1 MVLKITDVRAGT
13 VLGNYY
19 WTFVRIYAG
28 KEYGTGEGFFAPQ
41 LEGTVREIGR
51 LLKGEDALQIT
62 KLVDKLRWASVPSG
76 ESGANYHAISAIE
89 IALLDLIGKH
99 RGVPVYELL
108 GGKFRDEVRLYVDAH
123 AGKALEAMDTT
134 LLPIEPLWMK
144 ELGAKK
150 KKLDTRPVH
159 GRATMEKYRAEFSPE
174 SYASRAKE
182 MRGEGYTAIK
192 FDLDI
197 PTPYT
202 KGYNKA
208 SGSLSNN
215 EVKFL
220 SALVGHVRGAV
231 GEEVDILLDTH
242 WRFNVQSAIRIAK
255 SIEKYDVMWLED
267 PVPPSNP
274 DLLNVVAEATTTPIA
289 TGENLYTRYGFREVN
304 ASKVRIVTPDALKA
318 GGLIETKFIA
328 ETAGM
333 NEKSVSPHNIASPI
347 GTMAQAHLSAA
358 IANMG
363 VLEFHGHDVL
373 IWYKLVKGGDRI
385 IDRGFIRLPDV
396 AGLGIELDESV
407 ARKYSL
413 NETFEL

>member
-13 VLGNYY
+13 VLGNYH

-41 LEGTVREIGR
+41 LEGIIHEMGR

-76 ESGANYHAISAIE
+76 ESGTNYHAISAIE

-99 RGVPVYELL
+99 RGVPIYELL
-108 GGKFRDEVRLYVDAH
+108 GGKFRDDVRVYADAH
-123 AGKALEAMDTT
+123 AGKSLEAMDTM
-134 LLPIEPLWMK
+134 LLPMEPAWMK
-144 ELGAKK
+144 EVGAKRK
-150 KKLDTRPVH
+150 RLDTSPLH
-159 GRATMEKYRAEFSPE
+159 GRTAMEEYTEEFSPE

-182 MRGEGYTAIK
+182 VKREGYTAIK
-192 FDLDI
+192 FDLDV

-202 KGYNKA
+202 KDYNRA
-208 SGSLSNN
+208 SGSLSNK
-215 EVKFL
+215 EAKFL
-220 SALVGHVRGAV
+220 SGLVGRVREAV
-231 GEEVDILLDTH
+231 GEDVDILFDIH
-242 WRFNVQSAIRIAK
+242 WRFNLQSATRIAK

-274 DLLNVVAEATTTPIA
+274 YLLNLIAEATTTPIA

-333 NEKSVSPHNIASPI
+333 NEKTVSPHNIGSPI

-363 VLEFHGHDVL
+363 VLEFHGHDVP

-385 IDRGFIRLPDV
+385 IDQGFIRLTDE

-407 ARKYSL
+407 ARKYTM
-413 NETFEL
+413 NEKFEL